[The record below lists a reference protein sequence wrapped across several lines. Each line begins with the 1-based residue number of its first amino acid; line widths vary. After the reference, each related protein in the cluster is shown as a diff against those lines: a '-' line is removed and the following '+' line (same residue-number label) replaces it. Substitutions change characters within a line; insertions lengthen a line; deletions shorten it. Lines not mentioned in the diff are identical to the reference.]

1 MLIFIFLIFFLVSC
15 DNIKSTS
22 EFKKKQ
28 KAKNILSDTIVNLNN
43 IAVFPYSENQFIF
56 KNSKDYNL
64 TNQDLKEIEV
74 LLQKSIIDY
83 NETHKNYLLRVNE
96 PLINLQNYKRQYVAV
111 INSNNEKEVWINF
124 VCNRNNANWKKYIIE
139 VDDGG
144 SCYFNL
150 KINLTKKKFYDFIVN
165 GVA

>member
-22 EFKKKQ
+22 DFTKKQ

-43 IAVFPYSENQFIF
+43 IAVFPHSENQYIF
-56 KNSKDYNL
+56 ENSNNYQL
-64 TNQDLKEIEV
+64 TNKDLKEIEV
-74 LLQKSIIDY
+74 LLLKAIDEY
-83 NETHKNYLLRVNE
+83 NETHKNYLHRVNE
-96 PLINLQNYKRQYVAV
+96 PFINLQNYKRQYIAV
-111 INSNNEKEVWINF
+111 INSNNEKEVWINC

-144 SCYFNL
+144 NCYFNL
-150 KINLTKKKFYDFIVN
+150 KINLTKKKFYDFMVN